1 MTDLKDK
8 HNEEIGHYEQ
18 TLINIYYDKHGSG
31 SCLIWILTNV

>member
-18 TLINIYYDKHGSG
+18 TLIKAKVIKKEFNKI
-31 SCLIWILTNV
+31 NF